1 VTPEVV
7 EAEFVHDGK
16 RQVFTD
22 DQEERHDDVMKPLNS
37 RPLPVNQSI
46 NQSEEFFREW
56 VSKSAYIR
64 CT

>member
-46 NQSEEFFREW
+46 NQSEEFFRE
-56 VSKSAYIR
+56 
-64 CT
+64 